1 MMIAYIFVKAY
12 PELFTLTVGEK
23 RKIFVMVVVYCVLAL
38 FAKAARTQR
47 NMAGVLVL
55 VLAVFTVIL
64 LEIFFCR
71 GSICAG
77 FSVLCLW

>member
-1 MMIAYIFVKAY
+1 M
-12 PELFTLTVGEK
+12 TVA
-23 RKIFVMVVVYCVLAL
+23 YCVLAL

-55 VLAVFTVIL
+55 VLAVFTVTSFRNI
-64 LEIFFCR
+64 FCR